1 MFDLHSGDHMKMLVP
16 RAPQL
21 EHCTGKVGAG
31 TRSRRASWD
40 RICLLSPPGRSG
52 DTGALGSLETH
63 TGLVVSQPPADVGSS
78 VDAVVSQVSSEK
90 LSQRPNLSQ
99 SHSK

>member
-1 MFDLHSGDHMKMLVP
+1 MWVP
-16 RAPQL
+16 AQ
-21 EHCTGKVGAG
+21 GAG
-31 TRSRRASWD
+31 GLPGTVSVFS
-40 RICLLSPPGRSG
+40 LPVPGRSG